1 MPRDAMNK
9 EHEQGVA
16 RMEFLRAEAQL
27 GAEQFS
33 DKKQVWIN
41 DKDHGFAKAVVLED
55 NGDSYKV
62 QKAQSNEELTVKK
75 EDTQQINPPKFEK
88 LEDMANLTYL
98 NEASVLHNL
107 RQRYYSSM
115 IYTYSGIFCVAVN
128 PYARLPIY
136 TKEVINSYRGKRR
149 TEMPPHIYTVA
160 DESYQTM
167 IQQRENQSILI
178 TGESGAGKTENTKKV
193 IQYFASI
200 CGVESKS
207 TDGSNL
213 DEQLV
218 RCNPVLEAF
227 GNAKTIKNDNSSRFG
242 KFIRI
247 HFGAQGKIHSADIER
262 YLLEKARVTYQN
274 PDERSFHIFYQMLK
288 GMEPEELKD
297 CLLTN
302 NPNNYALLSN
312 GDVIVD
318 SLADKELYLET
329 QQCMGVLNFSKEMQ
343 RKIFKF
349 TAGVLHLGNT
359 TLKANKRDEGCTIDD
374 AQWIDKACHMFGV
387 NAVEMTKALIKPR
400 IKVGSEY
407 VHKGQNAGQVKYSIN
422 ALCKSI
428 FEKLFKLVLDMCNET
443 LETKLRKNFFI
454 GVLDIAG
461 FEIFDFNSFEQLCIN
476 LTNEKIQQFFNH
488 HMFTLEQEEYRKEGI
503 KWDFIDFGLD
513 LEPTIELIERNMGVF
528 AVMDEECIMPKATD
542 QTFLTKLISAHNGKH
557 PKFLKP
563 SAKSAMGTNPVHFQ
577 IIHYAGS
584 VGYNVDGWLDKNKDP
599 LNENVV
605 ELFVKSKDPVFSK
618 LFEAPEVA
626 STGRGRKKG
635 GSFQTVAM
643 IHKQAVEHLLTT
655 LQSTTPHFIRCIL
668 PNMKK
673 KGGIIEAK
681 LVLEQLR
688 CNGVLEGIRI
698 VRKGFPNRLL
708 YQEFVQRYTILA
720 PKAIPP
726 GFVDGMKATEKLVEA
741 LNLEEN
747 EFRMGYS
754 KIFLRAGVIGALE
767 DKRDERVKEVLIG
780 FQTLA
785 RGWLARK
792 RFRKLLDLRVGVL
805 VAQRNTR
812 QYFVLRK
819 WQWWRLFTKVKPLLS
834 VTRQEEEFKEK
845 EREIEKVRKQAD
857 EYKVQSDDLQAK
869 LDAALAENVKVKDT
883 LTKEQQAAIEAEE
896 QCTKLEAMKSKLED
910 EVSGLMDQIDEEQ
923 DNNFKIS
930 AQKRALEAE
939 LSDVKSNIEL
949 LESSIK
955 TKDADLHRKDEA
967 LAAKEEECTKKD
979 EELRRLQD
987 KQKSLEGSITDLE
1000 VSLASASEKAASL
1013 DRAKKKADVE
1023 IKRLSEELENERL
1036 NKAALDKTLRT
1047 KESELKDTVA
1057 KLEDVTNA
1065 KAQVE
1070 AELKKRE
1077 GELSA
1082 ANQSLEEEQES
1093 GQKKDRIIKD
1103 LNNRIHDLEEE
1114 LEGEKSAKS
1123 RVERQCKELDR
1134 ELQDLQERLEEAGG
1148 ATAAQ
1153 IDVNRRREEE
1163 ISKLKNDLETSEREH
1178 GESIDALKKKL
1189 TETQLMLEEAQDLAK
1204 KTKAKNDKDRASAQA
1219 EFDAL
1224 TEAHDNLLKQKSNLE
1239 KTARMLDEQLG
1250 DSNSRCATMETNLR
1264 DLADKYNKLVKENNE
1279 LSARIEDMEAKEVN
1293 LNRSKKGLQNQI
1305 DELNGQIEIVTS
1317 EKNGIATQLKQASS
1331 EIENLQE
1338 ELEMA
1343 ISEREDKE
1351 RMLGLAQNELT
1362 AARHV
1367 TETEHLP
1374 RIEELEAENRR
1385 LQNKINEL
1393 EDTVDEVQT
1402 KANQADK
1409 SRQRLTLEL
1418 EDTTIELDR
1427 VKNDLASMEKKQRKV
1442 DQMVSEWKSK
1452 YDQEVTRNEGL
1463 VREIQKI
1470 STDSMNL
1477 KNANSE
1483 LQDELDTAKRQ
1494 VKSLQAE
1501 NSELAEQLEGGG
1513 KATHEIEKLRRKLE
1527 ADNEELR
1534 NQLEEAETLLTME
1547 ENKTSKLT
1555 LELSHLKME
1564 MEKRLGE
1571 KDEEG
1576 DKDRKN
1582 LLRQIDSLHQQIED
1596 ETKIKNDLVKAR
1608 KMVETE
1614 VAGLHDDLDN
1624 AEKTIGALNGNLG
1637 KQQKALNEMQLALE
1651 DSNKNGENLKTALI
1665 KSDKKASALSNEKN
1679 DLEAALERVE
1689 RLLKSMENEKSDL
1702 NSQVATLET
1711 QRNSVESSRKKLEA
1725 ECHQLR
1731 DSIEDLEE
1739 EKRNA
1744 EMMTQRANEALHRTQ
1759 SELSVEQEAKSNQE
1773 RACQTLTRRIVELES
1788 QLEDLEQQARNAGKS
1803 KIAALQNKVRQ
1814 SEADL
1819 DVEIK
1824 RRMDAEKAAKKLER
1838 VIKEN
1843 AFNAE
1848 EDHKTIQRQQASLD
1862 MNNTKIKTLK
1872 RNLDDSETQV
1882 SQLQSK
1888 LRKAQAELA
1897 EAEERAD
1904 LAESSLSRAAGRNRA
1919 AGGRLGRTDFLDLG
1933 SPTTPTSGTAEYVP
1947 RNSRNK
1953 QGDDEEEE

>member
-1 MPRDAMNK
+1 MPRDALNRDM
-9 EHEQGVA
+9 EEGVE
-16 RMEFLRAEAQL
+16 RMEFLRAEQQQA
-27 GAEQFS
+27 AEQFS

-41 DKDHGFAKAVVLED
+41 DKDHGFAKASIIKDDGENVL
-55 NGDSYKV
+55 V
-62 QKAQSNEELTVKK
+62 QNTVTMQEITVKK
-75 EDTQQINPPKFEK
+75 EDIQQINPPKFEK

-107 RQRYYSSM
+107 RQRYFSSM

-193 IQYFASI
+193 VSYFASV
-200 CGVESKS
+200 CGVGDQVGQSNSDPESPEGK
-207 TDGSNL
+207 TTL
-213 DEQLV
+213 DQALV

-227 GNAKTIKNDNSSRFG
+227 GNAKTLKNDNSSRFG

-247 HFGAQGKIHSADIER
+247 HFGGTGKIHSADIER

-288 GMEPEELKD
+288 GMNADELKD

-302 NPNNYALLSN
+302 SPNNYAVLSN

-318 SLADKELYLET
+318 SLADPDLFLET
-329 QQCMGVLNFSKEMQ
+329 QQCMGVLNFSKELQ
-343 RKIFKF
+343 RKIFRF
-349 TAGVLHLGNT
+349 AAGVLHLGNT
-359 TLKANKRDEGCTIDD
+359 QLKSNKRDEGCTIDD

-400 IKVGSEY
+400 IKVGNEY
-407 VHKGQNAGQVKYSIN
+407 VHKGQNAEQVKYSIN
-422 ALCKSI
+422 ALCKSV

-461 FEIFDFNSFEQLCIN
+461 FEIFEFNSFEQLCIN

-513 LEPTIELIERNMGVF
+513 LEPTIELIEKNMGVF
-528 AVMDEECIMPKATD
+528 AVMDEECIMPKASD
-542 QTFLTKLISAHNGKH
+542 QTFLSKLTLCHNNKH

-563 SAKSAMGTNPVHFQ
+563 SAKSSMGINPVHFQ
-577 IIHYAGS
+577 VIHYAGV

-626 STGRGRKKG
+626 HTGRGRKKG

-643 IHKQAVEHLLTT
+643 IHKQAVEHLLNT
-655 LQSTTPHFIRCIL
+655 LQQTTPHFIRCIL

-673 KGGIIEAK
+673 KSGIIEAK

-720 PKAIPP
+720 PKAIPA

-754 KIFLRAGVIGALE
+754 KIFLRAGVIGSLE

-812 QYFVLRK
+812 QYFILRK

-845 EREIEKVRKQAD
+845 EKEIERARIQAEEFKVHT
-857 EYKVQSDDLQAK
+857 DDLQAR
-869 LDAALAENVKVKDT
+869 LDAALTENGKVKDT

-896 QCTKLEAMKSKLED
+896 QCTKLESMKSKLED

-939 LSDVKSNIEL
+939 LSDVKSNIEI

-967 LAAKEEECTKKD
+967 LTAKEGECAKKD
-979 EELRRLQD
+979 EEMRRLAD
-987 KQKSLEGSITDLE
+987 KQKSLEAAITDLE

-1013 DRAKKKADVE
+1013 DRAKKKADTEV
-1023 IKRLSEELENERL
+1023 KRLTEELDNERL
-1036 NKAALDKTLRT
+1036 NKATLDKNLRT
-1047 KESELKDTVA
+1047 KETELKDTVA
-1057 KLEDVTNA
+1057 KLEDISNA
-1065 KAQVE
+1065 KALCE

-1077 GELSA
+1077 AELAQS
-1082 ANQSLEEEQES
+1082 NQLLEEEQEA
-1093 GQKKDRIIKD
+1093 GQKKDRNAKD
-1103 LNNRIHDLEEE
+1103 LNNKIHDLEEE
-1114 LEGEKSAKS
+1114 LEGEKAAKA

-1134 ELQDLQERLEEAGG
+1134 ELQDLNERLEEAGG

-1163 ISKLKNDLETSEREH
+1163 IQNLKNELENSEREH
-1178 GESIDALKKKL
+1178 GEAVDGLKKKL
-1189 TETQLMLEEAQDLAK
+1189 NETQLMLEESQELAK
-1204 KTKAKNDKDRASAQA
+1204 KTKLKNDKDRAAA
-1219 EFDAL
+1219 KGEFDAL
-1224 TEAHDNLLKQKSNLE
+1224 SEAHDNLQKQKSALE
-1239 KTARMLDEQLG
+1239 KTARTLDEQLG

-1279 LSARIEDMEAKEVN
+1279 LCARIEDMEVKEVN

-1305 DELNGQIEIVTS
+1305 DELNSQIEVVTS
-1317 EKNGIATQLKQASS
+1317 EKNGLANQLKQAAS
-1331 EIENLQE
+1331 EIDNLQE
-1338 ELEMA
+1338 ELEMS

-1351 RMLGLAQNELT
+1351 RMLGLAQNELI
-1362 AARHV
+1362 AVKGVCESEHV
-1367 TETEHLP
+1367 P
-1374 RIEELEAENRR
+1374 RIEELETENRK
-1385 LQNKINEL
+1385 LQLKIAEL

-1409 SRQRLTLEL
+1409 TRQRLTLEL

-1427 VKNDLASMEKKQRKV
+1427 VKNDLGSMEKKQRKV
-1442 DQMVSEWKSK
+1442 DQLVSEWKAK
-1452 YDQEVTRNEGL
+1452 YDQETTKNEGL

-1470 STDSMNL
+1470 NTDSMNM
-1477 KNANSE
+1477 KNSNTE
-1483 LQDELDTAKRQ
+1483 LQDELDNVKRQ
-1494 VKSLQAE
+1494 MKSLQGE
-1501 NSELAEQLEGGG
+1501 NADLIEQLEGGG

-1527 ADNEELR
+1527 AENEELR

-1555 LELSHLKME
+1555 LELSQLKME

-1571 KDEEG
+1571 KDEET

-1582 LLRQIDSLHQQIED
+1582 LLRQIDSLHQSIED
-1596 ETKIKNDLVKAR
+1596 ETKIKNDLMKAR
-1608 KMVETE
+1608 KMADTE

-1624 AEKTIGALNGNLG
+1624 AEKTIGTLNSNLG
-1637 KQQKALNEMQLALE
+1637 KQQKAINELQTALE

-1665 KSDKKASALSNEKN
+1665 KSDKKASTLANEKS
-1679 DLEAALERVE
+1679 DLEAAVERVE
-1689 RLLKSMENEKSDL
+1689 RLLKSMENEKAEL
-1702 NSQVATLET
+1702 TGQVANLET
-1711 QRNSVESSRKKLEA
+1711 QRNSVESSRKKLDA

-1739 EKRNA
+1739 EKRTA
-1744 EMMTQRANEALHRTQ
+1744 DTMTQRANEALHRTQ
-1759 SELSVEQEAKSNQE
+1759 SELAVEQEAKSNQE

-1819 DVEIK
+1819 DNESK
-1824 RRMDAEKAAKKLER
+1824 RRMDAEKAVKKLER

-1848 EDHKTIQRQQASLD
+1848 EDHKTIQRQQATLD

-1872 RNLDDSETQV
+1872 RNMDDSETQV

-1919 AGGRLGRTDFLDLG
+1919 AAGRVART
-1933 SPTTPTSGTAEYVP
+1933 EYVP

-1953 QGDDEEEE
+1953 QEDEEEE

>member
-1 MPRDAMNK
+1 
-9 EHEQGVA
+9 
-16 RMEFLRAEAQL
+16 MEFLRAEAQQA
-27 GAEQFS
+27 AEQFS
-33 DKKQVWIN
+33 DKKQVWIL
-41 DKDHGFAKAVVLED
+41 DKEHGFAKAAILED
-55 NGDSYKV
+55 KGENLKV
-62 QKAQSNEELTVKK
+62 QKASTKEELTVKK

-207 TDGSNL
+207 TDGSHL

-288 GMEPEELKD
+288 GMSPDELKE

-302 NPNNYALLSN
+302 SPNNYELLSN

-318 SLADKELYLET
+318 SLADKDLFQET

-343 RKIFKF
+343 KKIFKF

-359 TLKANKRDEGCTIDD
+359 QLKANKRDEGCTIDD

-542 QTFLTKLISAHNGKH
+542 QTFLTKLIGAHSGKH
-557 PKFLKP
+557 PKFVKP
-563 SAKSAMGTNPVHFQ
+563 SAKSAMGANPVHFQ
-577 IIHYAGS
+577 IIHYAGE

-673 KGGIIEAK
+673 KNGLIEAK
-681 LVLEQLR
+681 LVLDQLR

-741 LNLEEN
+741 LNLESN
-747 EFRMGYS
+747 EYRMGYS

-845 EREIEKVRKQAD
+845 EREIEKAKKVAD
-857 EYKVQSDDLQAK
+857 EFKIQTDDLQAK
-869 LDAALAENVKVKDT
+869 LDAALTESTKVKDN
-883 LTKEQQAAIEAEE
+883 LAKEQQAAIEAEE

-910 EVSGLMDQIDEEQ
+910 EISGLMDQIDEEQ

-955 TKDADLHRKDEA
+955 SKDADLHRKEEA
-967 LAAKEEECTKKD
+967 LTAKEEECTKKE
-979 EELRRLQD
+979 EELRRMQD
-987 KQKSLEGSITDLE
+987 KQKSLEANITDLE

-1013 DRAKKKADVE
+1013 DRAKKKSDAEV
-1023 IKRLSEELENERL
+1023 KRLSEELDNERL
-1036 NKAALDKTLRT
+1036 NKAALDKNLRT
-1047 KESELKDTVA
+1047 KETELKDTVA
-1057 KLEDVTNA
+1057 KLEDVSNA

-1077 GELSA
+1077 GELSQ
-1082 ANQSLEEEQES
+1082 ANQALEEEQES
-1093 GQKKDRIIKD
+1093 GQKKDRVIKD
-1103 LNNRIHDLEEE
+1103 LNNKIHDLEEE
-1114 LEGEKSAKS
+1114 LESEKAAKS
-1123 RVERQCKELDR
+1123 RVERQCKDLDR

-1163 ISKLKNDLETSEREH
+1163 ITKLKNDLEAAENQH
-1178 GESIDALKKKL
+1178 GDALDALKKKL
-1189 TETQLMLEEAQDLAK
+1189 AETQLLLEEAQDLAK
-1204 KTKAKNDKDRASAQA
+1204 KTKVKNDKDRATAKA
-1219 EFDAL
+1219 EFDSL
-1224 TEAHDNLLKQKSNLE
+1224 SEAHDNLQKQKANLE

-1279 LSARIEDMEAKEVN
+1279 LSARIEDMEAKEAN

-1305 DELNGQIEIVTS
+1305 DELNGQIEIITS
-1317 EKNGIATQLKQASS
+1317 EKNSFQTQLKQAAA
-1331 EIENLQE
+1331 EIENLNE

-1343 ISEREDKE
+1343 VSEKEDKE
-1351 RMLGLAQNELT
+1351 RMLGLAQNELN
-1362 AARHV
+1362 AAKNAIDN
-1367 TETEHLP
+1367 EHLP
-1374 RIEELEAENRR
+1374 RIEELEVENRK
-1385 LQNKINEL
+1385 LQNKIAEL

-1402 KANQADK
+1402 KANQAEK
-1409 SRQRLTLEL
+1409 TRQRLTLEL

-1427 VKNDLASMEKKQRKV
+1427 VKNDLGSMEKKQRKV
-1442 DQMVSEWKSK
+1442 DQMVSEWKAK
-1452 YDQEVTRNEGL
+1452 YDQETGKNESL

-1470 STDSMNL
+1470 STDSMNM
-1477 KNANSE
+1477 KNLNAE
-1483 LQDELDTAKRQ
+1483 LQDELDAVKRQ
-1494 VKSLQAE
+1494 VKSLQSE
-1501 NSELAEQLEGGG
+1501 NAELAEQLEGGG

-1534 NQLEEAETLLTME
+1534 SQLEEAETLLTME

-1555 LELSHLKME
+1555 LELSQLKME

-1571 KDEEG
+1571 KDEES

-1608 KMVETE
+1608 KMAETE
-1614 VAGLHDDLDN
+1614 VNGLHDDLDN
-1624 AEKTIGALNGNLG
+1624 AEKTIGALNSNLG
-1637 KQQKALNEMQLALE
+1637 KQQKAINELQTALE

-1665 KSDKKASALSNEKN
+1665 KSDKKATMLANEKS
-1679 DLEAALERVE
+1679 DLEAALERAE

-1702 NSQVATLET
+1702 TSQVTTLET

-1744 EMMTQRANEALHRTQ
+1744 DLMTQRANEALHRTQ
-1759 SELSVEQEAKSNQE
+1759 SELAVEQEAKSNQE

-1788 QLEDLEQQARNAGKS
+1788 QLEDMEQQARNAGKS
-1803 KIAALQNKVRQ
+1803 KIAALQSKVRQ
-1814 SEADL
+1814 SEQDL
-1819 DVEIK
+1819 DAEIK
-1824 RRMDAEKAAKKLER
+1824 RRMDAEKACKKLER
-1838 VIKEN
+1838 AIKEN

-1848 EDHKTIQRQQASLD
+1848 EDHKTIQRQQATID
-1862 MNNTKIKTLK
+1862 MNNNKIKSLK

-1919 AGGRLGRTDFLDLG
+1919 AAGRLARTELFDLG
-1933 SPTTPTSGTAEYVP
+1933 SPTNSRAGAEYVP

-1953 QGDDEEEE
+1953 QDEEEEE